1 MHELFISSLAWWKGS
16 GRQSLEPLLV
26 TTGLVLVVLEVEGEQ
41 EESSRQ
47 LNIRGP
53 VLGTL

>member
-26 TTGLVLVVLEVEGEQ
+26 TTELVLLVLEGEQ
-41 EESSRQ
+41 EESREQ
-47 LNIRGP
+47 LNTRGS

>member
-1 MHELFISSLAWWKGS
+1 MMHQLFISSLAWWKGS

-26 TTGLVLVVLEVEGEQ
+26 TTGLVVVVVVGEQ
-41 EESSRQ
+41 EESREQ
-47 LNIRGP
+47 LNTRGS

>member
-16 GRQSLEPLLV
+16 GRQSLDPLLV
-26 TTGLVLVVLEVEGEQ
+26 TTGLVLEVVEEGEQ
-41 EESSRQ
+41 EESREQ
-47 LNIRGP
+47 LNTRGS